1 MKDCFAK
8 AAKGSL
14 APCAVVSVGQYFS
27 RIGVWGLGD
36 IVFTFVCT
44 YVVVTII
51 MFFVLLL
58 RSKIKKK
65 K

>member
-1 MKDCFAK
+1 MEFGKSSFEKWTPVPNLGNRFD
-8 AAKGSL
+8 
-14 APCAVVSVGQYFS
+14 VSDVG
-27 RIGVWGLGD
+27 WGLGD